1 MKKLNK
7 SELRMKHLTNL
18 GNILGIKNEL
28 LKVCFK
34 SLKDIEYSGH
44 KLAERYCNGEIDS
57 TRIEELETKLKSNLL
72 STLKYAKQDVVKNI
86 QFNWDP
92 RGYFLKINDEY
103 VRRNKLMIETD
114 WGGYGIICPEG
125 V

>member
-1 MKKLNK
+1 MNKKQRKTRHLENLSLILGMKG
-7 SELRMKHLTNL
+7 ELLELCFKHLK
-18 GNILGIKNEL
+18 NIEK
-28 LKVCFK
+28 
-34 SLKDIEYSGH
+34 SGH
-44 KLAERYCNGEIDS
+44 KLAEKYCNGEIDS
-57 TRIEELETKLKSNLL
+57 TQIEELEKKLKSNLL
-72 STLKYAKQDVVKNI
+72 ATLKYANPEVVKNI

-103 VRRNKLMIETD
+103 TRKNKLSIETD

>member
-7 SELRMKHLTNL
+7 SELRAKHLNNL
-18 GNILGIKNEL
+18 GTILGIKDDL

-34 SLKDIEYSGH
+34 SLKDIEHSGH
-44 KLAERYCNGEIDS
+44 RLAEKYCNGDIDS
-57 TRIEELETKLKSNLL
+57 TQIEGLEIKLKNNLL
-72 STLKYAKQDVVKNI
+72 NTLKDARQDVVKNI

-92 RGYFLKINDEY
+92 RGHFLKINDDY
-103 VRRNKLMIETD
+103 VRHNKLIIDTD
-114 WGGYGIICPEG
+114 WGGYGILCPEG